1 MTQPREVGQSPDEV
15 FDVVDERDVVV
26 GREFRR
32 VIHRRGLL
40 HRAIHIFW
48 LRDDGQLC
56 LQRRSYAKDN
66 CPGMLSSSCAGHVDS
81 GEDYRQAA
89 VRELREELGISV
101 DTAFLREVDYAPWH
115 ADLGNEFVR
124 SYVLRGEHATTL
136 AAFEV
141 DSLVWRTPAETEAW
155 ALAEPDVFSS
165 PLTHLFRRPAIR
177 AALGLPA

>member
-1 MTQPREVGQSPDEV
+1 MSQPREVGQSPDEV

-32 VIHRRGLL
+32 EIHRRGLL

-101 DTAFLREVDYAPWH
+101 AAASLREVDYAPWH